1 MSKAFIPI
9 QSQTLRWEDGVPY
22 SPVSNQPFCDS
33 DKEWANTQHTLK
45 KNDLFNR
52 WKTIDPDNNISFVI
66 AETKMGTG
74 LNFLASWFYW
84 LQYAPS
90 TARLH
95 YIGCEANPLK
105 KHDLSLILTMWPL
118 FEREA
123 RLFIAE
129 YPVLTPGFHQ
139 LIFDEGRI
147 NLTFM
152 LDEPGSCFRQLL
164 YCGDVTL
171 EKAVRNSFVDTWF
184 INHNNVDDEF
194 LQTIAMLSKSGSCVG
209 VRNSHRNRNTPW
221 HLGAS
226 QHTNARDAIV
236 IGAGLA
242 GCLTAYA
249 LASRGWDVILVDS
262 AGEVATGASGNTSAV
277 LYPQLSAFDSPLT
290 AFMLSAWLYASRFYS
305 KILAYYPIGDLSG
318 MLQLACSP
326 REAASQAALS
336 DWLKSYPELGQL
348 VTAEQASVLS
358 GIRQEQDGL
367 YVPLSGWLDCKAIC
381 QYLVQH
387 PGIRVTGNHPVESI
401 SWKEGYWS
409 VGGDLQSKTVVIA
422 NGYQAATFAQ
432 TAHLPVKPV
441 AGLLTSISSNKKTQG
456 LKIPL
461 CGEGHIVPARA
472 GVHVLGASYHPDCDV
487 IKNRGDAEQD
497 NLGKLGKIDNNKIFS
512 HDASGN
518 WSGTRAAVPDYL
530 PLVGPVPEK
539 DAFEQRFKSL
549 ATDSRRWLPFAG
561 DYYPGLYLCAGFGS
575 RGLTTAP
582 LSAEW
587 LASLINGEFSF
598 LPDRLVKSISPARF
612 LIKNIIKNKV

>member
-1 MSKAFIPI
+1 MSRAFAPI
-9 QSQTLRWEDGVPY
+9 HSLTLGWEEGIPY
-22 SPVSNQPFCDS
+22 SPMSNTPFCDP
-33 DKEWANTQHTLK
+33 DKELANTQHTLK
-45 KNDLFNR
+45 ENGLFNR
-52 WKTIDPDNNISFVI
+52 WKAIDPDQNMSFVI
-66 AETKMGTG
+66 AETRLGKG

-95 YIGCEANPLK
+95 YICCEANPLN
-105 KHDLSLILTMWPL
+105 KHDMCFILAMWPQ

-152 LDEPGSCFRQLL
+152 LGEPASCFRQLL
-164 YCGDVTL
+164 HCGDVTL
-171 EKAVRNSFVDTWF
+171 EKTIRNSFVDVWF
-184 INHNNVDDEF
+184 INHNKVNDKF
-194 LQTIAMLSKSGSCVG
+194 LQTMAMLSKPGSYVET
-209 VRNSHRNRNTPW
+209 RNNHKNRNTPW
-221 HLGAS
+221 HHGVS
-226 QHTNARDAIV
+226 QNANARNAIV

-242 GCLTAYA
+242 GCLIAHA
-249 LASRGWDVILVDS
+249 LASRGWEVILVDS
-262 AGEVATGASGNTSAV
+262 ADDIATGASGNTSAV
-277 LYPQLSAFDSPLT
+277 LYPKLSAFDSPLT

-305 KILAYYPIGDLSG
+305 KILKSYPIGDLSG
-318 MLQLACSP
+318 MLQLACNP
-326 REAASQAALS
+326 RETASQAALR
-336 DWLKSYPELGQL
+336 DWLDSYPELGQL
-348 VTAEQASVLS
+348 VNAEQASVLS
-358 GIRQEQDGL
+358 GIPQEQGGL

-387 PGIRVTGNHPVESI
+387 PSIRVTGNHQVKSI
-401 SWKEGYWS
+401 TRKKGYWS
-409 VGGDLQSKTVVIA
+409 VGGGLQSKTVVIA
-422 NGYQAATFAQ
+422 NGYQAAAFAQ

-441 AGLLTSISSNKKTQG
+441 AGLLTSIRSNEKTQA

-497 NLGKLGKIDNNKIFS
+497 NLGKLEKIDNNKIFS
-512 HDASGN
+512 HDVSGN
-518 WSGTRAAVPDYL
+518 WSGIRAGVPDYL

-598 LPDRLVKSISPARF
+598 LPDRQVKSISPARF
-612 LIKNIIKNKV
+612 LIKDIIKTKV